1 MNISPLVLM
10 EEQDKGE
17 QVVVLGVVGE
27 DVVLDA
33 VEAKWSVWAARRK
46 GNVTDGDGEPADMPS

>member
-1 MNISPLVLM
+1 M